1 MRTFTKESFKMKVF
15 PKGQVVIP
23 VALRKK
29 YQIDIGDQVDV
40 ISTPDGILL
49 KPLPKKNNQTSLTDR
64 LYGIFSEYASGKSI
78 PTKSDIKKAT
88 EEGFIEGWPE

>member
-1 MRTFTKESFKMKVF
+1 MRTIAKESFKMKVF

-23 VALRKK
+23 VSLRKK

-40 ISTPDGILL
+40 ISAPEGILL
-49 KPLPKKNNQTSLTDR
+49 KPLPKKKSQTSLTER
-64 LYGIFSEYASGKSI
+64 LYGIFSEYSSGKSM
-78 PTKSDIKKAT
+78 PTKADVQKVT